1 VALIVGP
8 ELRAHPFVLPAFV
21 AWCLLLAVGWSVARA
36 AAGRR
41 GRPGPGV
48 ATYLFWCA
56 VGAVLAVTLTP
67 GQGTVDFGYWDRHV
81 LLWGHPCLPQWPRTG
96 FGLWAAN
103 PERRWNVLLTVPLGL
118 AAGFCGRRRGGGT
131 RSRTD
136 ARASARGRTGARG
149 STVWAVAAPVL
160 ALLLPGLV
168 ELGQAL
174 LPLNRVCALVDVVDN
189 VSGVLI
195 GLAGA
200 TAVRLAG
207 HGRSRSRPRRA

>member
-8 ELRAHPFVLPAFV
+8 GLRAHPFVLPAFGL
-21 AWCLLLAVGWSVARA
+21 WCLLLAAGWLVARTA
-36 AAGRR
+36 ARRR
-41 GRPGPGV
+41 GRPGPGP
-48 ATYLFWCA
+48 ATWLFWCA

-67 GQGTVDFGYWDRHV
+67 GEGTVDFGYWDRHV

-103 PERRWNVLLTVPLGL
+103 PERRWNVLLAVPLGL
-118 AAGFCGRRRGGGT
+118 AAGFCGRRPGVRSAGLSGG
-131 RSRTD
+131 RSEPP
-136 ARASARGRTGARG
+136 GGARG
-149 STVWAVAAPVL
+149 STVWAVGAPVL
-160 ALLLPGLV
+160 ALMLPELV

-174 LPLNRVCALVDVVDN
+174 LPLNRVCALLDVVDN

-195 GLAGA
+195 GLGGA
-200 TAVRLAG
+200 LAIRLAG